1 LEAGQR
7 LRISGDVVRQEL
19 EGDKAVQPGV
29 FGLVDDAHAAATDLL
44 NNAVVRDGP
53 ADHWRSMLLVVKPA
67 SQRTY
72 KFDGLA
78 VDGECHRLSST
89 IRRGRG
95 WPASADTPSTSI
107 FIHLSVS
114 GGNGDMKSTV
124 ALLVLSLSFHAY
136 AQDPKP
142 ATLRSVL
149 LEQLRTTHS
158 EKDWFVPIDVAVE
171 GLTAEQATWKD
182 GSGNHSVGQ
191 LTNHLL
197 FWNRQELAKFE
208 GEPKEKFSGNNDETF
223 NNFDAKKWNDT
234 VKQLDQVM
242 TELENLVETA
252 DDKQLQAWASEI
264 AHIGTHNAYHVGQM
278 IFVRK
283 LQGSW
288 NPEKGVK

>member
-1 LEAGQR
+1 
-7 LRISGDVVRQEL
+7 
-19 EGDKAVQPGV
+19 
-29 FGLVDDAHAAATDLL
+29 
-44 NNAVVRDGP
+44 
-53 ADHWRSMLLVVKPA
+53 
-67 SQRTY
+67 
-72 KFDGLA
+72 
-78 VDGECHRLSST
+78 
-89 IRRGRG
+89 
-95 WPASADTPSTSI
+95 
-107 FIHLSVS
+107 
-114 GGNGDMKSTV
+114 MKSMV

-136 AQDPKP
+136 AQNPKLV
-142 ATLRSVL
+142 TLRSVL

-158 EKDWFVPIDVAVE
+158 EKDWFVPIDIAVE
-171 GLTAEQATWKD
+171 GLTAEQASWKD

-191 LTNHLL
+191 LVNHLL
-197 FWNRQELAKFE
+197 FWNRQELAKFK
-208 GEPKEKFSGNNDETF
+208 GEAEEKFSGNNDETF

-252 DDKQLQAWASEI
+252 DEKKLQAWASEI